1 MDHCYTF
8 HKTVLGYSHSIRDIP
23 CEDASASHSDGD
35 RRFHIAAVAD
45 GHGDATCM
53 RSEIGALAAVQTAV
67 ECLTEFAEQVLDA
80 PQAEGYSGLME
91 RLSIPK
97 HRAAVMRQLTDVIVS
112 RWYSFVERDATE
124 HPFSEEELKLAGPG
138 PHAYGATLIAAL
150 MLPEFLILIQ
160 QGDGRCDVFFED
172 GRVEQPIPWDDRC
185 YENVT
190 TSLCDEDAAEGIRF
204 CVLDRRQRQ
213 VAACYLGS
221 DGVEDSYRDMDGTHR
236 FYMELSCRIHED
248 GPEVFEASL
257 ADRLSSLS
265 RQGSGDDI
273 SVSGIVDLDCISA
286 QIPSYR
292 RQIVQHSLQ
301 EQLADCKNRKA
312 AMERKYGV
320 LGRRVKEAEDELK
333 AVLLRLKTVQDE
345 QERFETECRE
355 AEFRTKAAL
364 ERWQECVRQKE
375 NFMDTVVSKA
385 TGEEAYKRTLDLG
398 LGKVLPA
405 GWATE
410 ECQVKLRAE
419 KKLNKLNKK
428 CDNQW
433 KEYNRCLDAQRW
445 LELQLAMQKD
455 SAAALEQEQGAVM
468 QRCEQAQKE
477 FSTYQNEYQEA
488 VAKCD
493 RIQNEL
499 NNFDSLEGSDSSQ
512 VMEQPERNPD
522 LLEQSAPL
530 PQKEIPD
537 ELDSSKR
544 PEEKPPDNNSS
555 LNLDGTDIADTSS
568 AS

>member
-53 RSEIGALAAVQTAV
+53 RSETGALAAVQTAV

-80 PQAEGYSGLME
+80 PQAEGYPGLRE

-97 HRAAVMRQLTDVIVS
+97 HRAAVMRQLTDTIVS
-112 RWYSFVERDATE
+112 RWYAFVERDAAE

-213 VAACYLGS
+213 IAACYLGS

-333 AVLLRLKTVQDE
+333 AVQSQLKIAQDE
-345 QERFETECRE
+345 RERLE
-355 AEFRTKAAL
+355 AECHKAKLRAKAAMK
-364 ERWQECVRQKE
+364 RWQECVRQKE
-375 NFMDTVVSKA
+375 FLMDADVSKGTDEGA
-385 TGEEAYKRTLDLG
+385 SLRILDLG
-398 LGKVLPA
+398 MSMIIVSADEDIEGRMA
-405 GWATE
+405 
-410 ECQVKLRAE
+410 KLRTAE
-419 KKLNKLNKK
+419 KKHKKK
-428 CDNQW
+428 CDIRW
-433 KEYNRCLDAQRW
+433 KEYNRCLDEQRR

-455 SAAALEQEQGAVM
+455 SAAALEQEQEAVR
-468 QRCEQAQKE
+468 QRYEQAQKE

-499 NNFDSLEGSDSSQ
+499 NNFDSLDGSGSSQ
-512 VMEQPERNPD
+512 AMEQPERNPD

-530 PQKEIPD
+530 PQKKIPD
-537 ELDSSKR
+537 EPNSSKR